1 MRHLGR
7 LALGSTIALLAVM
20 VGCNSGD
27 DAAPPEAAGIDEA
40 NEHDHHDRGNH
51 LHPELA
57 VKTSLGEFRI
67 RLDAEHA
74 PLTVENF
81 LEYVDAGFYTETT
94 FHQVEPGYMILG
106 GGYTAE
112 LVEKTT
118 RPPFRNEAHNGL
130 KNRRGT
136 IAMARRFDTIDSSTS
151 QFFINLD
158 DNDVLDHEDRN
169 PEDYGFCVFGEVLDG
184 LDVVERIS
192 NVAVEDKDGFSNVPV
207 RTVMIESIERIR

>member
-1 MRHLGR
+1 MAALVA
-7 LALGSTIALLAVM
+7 LA
-20 VGCNSGD
+20 GCSSGD
-27 DAAPPEAAGIDEA
+27 DAPPTDAAQGTAA
-40 NEHDHHDRGNH
+40 NEQDHRRKVDH
-51 LHPELA
+51 LHPELR
-57 VKTSLGEFRI
+57 VRTSLGEFRV

-74 PLTVENF
+74 PLTVDNF
-81 LEYVDAGFYTETT
+81 LEYVDAGFYNNTT

-112 LVEKTT
+112 MVEKTT

-158 DNDVLDHEDRN
+158 DNAVLDHQDRSA
-169 PEDYGFCVFGEVLDG
+169 EDYGYCVFGEVLEG
-184 LDVVERIS
+184 YDVVKRIG
-192 NVAVEDKDGFSNVPV
+192 NVAVENQEGFSSIPIE
-207 RTVMIESIERIR
+207 TVMIESIERVR

>member
-1 MRHLGR
+1 MRHRGSP
-7 LALGSTIALLAVM
+7 ALGFAVLITVALA
-20 VGCNSGD
+20 GCGD
-27 DAAPPEAAGIDEA
+27 GGDVAPPETSGATDADQPGQHSE
-40 NEHDHHDRGNH
+40 EDR

-67 RLDAEHA
+67 RLDAQNA

-81 LEYVDAGFYTETT
+81 LEYVDSGFYRDTT

-106 GGYTAE
+106 GGYTSQM
-112 LVEKTT
+112 VEKTT

-136 IAMARRFDTIDSSTS
+136 ISMARRIDTIDSSTS

-158 DNDVLDHEDRN
+158 DNSMLDHKDRS
-169 PEDYGFCVFGEVLDG
+169 PENYGYCVFGEVLEG
-184 LDVVERIS
+184 LDVVERIG
-192 NVAVEDKDGFSNVPV
+192 NVSVADKDGFPSVPIQ
-207 RTVMIESIERIR
+207 TVMIESIERIR